1 MTSVAQAIKAMGFKR
16 TTRGAK
22 YGIRPRLMLD
32 NVEVSHD
39 RSRID
44 VWVHHPDGL
53 YGGPARRVVLNLGE
67 WPVDA
72 ALAVVA
78 AIIEHRKEGLKR

>member
-16 TTRGAK
+16 TTAGAR

-39 RSRID
+39 RSHID

-53 YGGPARRVVLNLGE
+53 YEGPHRRVTLDLDR
-67 WPVDA
+67 WPTE
-72 ALAVVA
+72 A
-78 AIIEHRKEGLKR
+78 AIAVLAAIVEHRKEGLKR